1 MITGVASGA
10 LNAYIASLYEMDTE
24 ESVEAVTSELESFW
38 LELSEIN
45 SLTLWKG
52 GFVYGFFF
60 EKGLYNPA

>member
-1 MITGVASGA
+1 M
-10 LNAYIASLYEMDTE
+10 YEMDTE